1 MSEVLCDFLF
11 ASSWITIK
19 LVLGLCNYGFPV
31 VLSIRSV
38 EDVCDTT
45 RACACS
51 CACAH
56 SSPKQS
62 FEAIA
67 RSAEKEL
74 ITSASPSPARGL
86 NSSLINYRAKET
98 ASSGVMVLFLA
109 CAVFL
114 ADCDVP

>member
-38 EDVCDTT
+38 EDVFDTT
-45 RACACS
+45 RACA

-98 ASSGVMVLFLA
+98 ASSGVMVLFLV

>member
-11 ASSWITIK
+11 ASSWIMIK

-38 EDVCDTT
+38 EDVCDMT
-45 RACACS
+45 RACA

-74 ITSASPSPARGL
+74 ITSASPSPAREL

-98 ASSGVMVLFLA
+98 ASSGVMVLFLV